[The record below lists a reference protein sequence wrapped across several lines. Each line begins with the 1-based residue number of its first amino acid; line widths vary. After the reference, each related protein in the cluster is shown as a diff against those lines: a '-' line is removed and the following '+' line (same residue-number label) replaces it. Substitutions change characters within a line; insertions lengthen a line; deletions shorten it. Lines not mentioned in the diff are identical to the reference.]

1 MRSAGLLAT
10 FPTYGSNPAERVAS
24 EVCDLTAPCGNGET
38 EPGTPV
44 TGSRPPAAGEG
55 LTPHLRSGLGFV
67 PAPLPKNLARLSR
80 PFISQTTRDTSVLRC
95 LLQAASRA
103 VVSRYR
109 LLVATLSLSLFWV
122 GLPLQAEGP
131 QRIISTA
138 PSITEMLYSLG
149 LGDRV
154 VGVTEFCH
162 YPPEVRRKSK
172 IGSYLHPN
180 LETILAM
187 KPDLVVVLKEHGELA
202 GRLRNIKLDVFELQH
217 NDLAGVYDSM
227 LLIGRRTGIV
237 AVAEEKVRKIREA
250 LEEIESQAAG
260 RPRRGVMFVVGR
272 TPGTI
277 QDLMVVGRGS
287 FLNELIAIAGGR
299 NVFGGASSYY
309 PRIPREEV
317 YAKRPDVIIDMGDM
331 GDTDQATEQYTRSVT
346 KLWKR
351 IPGLP
356 AVDSGRVYSVAEDV
370 FVVPG
375 PRVVEAAR
383 LLLRMI
389 HPEAADTNGATP

>member
-1 MRSAGLLAT
+1 M
-10 FPTYGSNPAERVAS
+10 
-24 EVCDLTAPCGNGET
+24 
-38 EPGTPV
+38 
-44 TGSRPPAAGEG
+44 
-55 LTPHLRSGLGFV
+55 
-67 PAPLPKNLARLSR
+67 
-80 PFISQTTRDTSVLRC
+80 
-95 LLQAASRA
+95 
-103 VVSRYR
+103 
-109 LLVATLSLSLFWV
+109 ATLSLSLFWV

-346 KLWKR
+346 KLWER

>member
-1 MRSAGLLAT
+1 MT
-10 FPTYGSNPAERVAS
+10 GSQPH
-24 EVCDLTAPCGNGET
+24 
-38 EPGTPV
+38 V
-44 TGSRPPAAGEG
+44 TGRG
-55 LTPHLRSGLGFV
+55 LTPHCRSGLGFV
-67 PAPLPKNLARLSR
+67 PAPLRENS
-80 PFISQTTRDTSVLRC
+80 TRS
-95 LLQAASRA
+95 
-103 VVSRYR
+103 
-109 LLVATLSLSLFWV
+109 SLSFFDAPACRRLWQTVALPLLLFCAI
-122 GLPLQAEGP
+122 LSLQAEGP

-138 PSITEMLYSLG
+138 PSITEMLYDLG
-149 LGDRV
+149 LGDHV

-162 YPPEVRRKSK
+162 YPPEVRRKPK

-202 GRLRNIKLDVFELQH
+202 GRLRNIKLDIFELQH

-250 LEEIESQAAG
+250 LEEIEARAAD

-299 NVFGGASSYY
+299 NVFGGANSYY

-346 KLWKR
+346 ALWKR

-356 AVDSGRVYSVAEDV
+356 AVESGRVYSVAEDV

-375 PRVVEAAR
+375 PRVVDAASS
-383 LLLRMI
+383 LFRMI
-389 HPEAADTNGATP
+389 HPEAPEANGATP